1 MKLSPLNI
9 TDELREDRTRRMLGN
24 EGRGDCRVASILP
37 FVRLRSD
44 FPDDVTRIMGEA
56 FDAACKELH
65 DTGPSPIVQEIMA
78 KRIIAA
84 AQTGER
90 DVTRL
95 RDIGL
100 AALGRAPEKP

>member
-1 MKLSPLNI
+1 M
-9 TDELREDRTRRMLGN
+9 
-24 EGRGDCRVASILP
+24 ASIIP
-37 FVRLRSD
+37 FLRPRSD

-65 DTGPSPIVQEIMA
+65 DTGQPGIVQEVIA

-84 AQTGER
+84 AGKGER

-95 RDIGL
+95 RDIAL
-100 AALGRAPEKP
+100 AALGHTPERP